1 MWSQHWS
8 AVNLHSFSWPAGG
21 GENHL
26 LLTWFTPPVN
36 SFLMSLHSQSF
47 VSGLSIH
54 SINYGPITSKIYA
67 KSGFT
72 VRRGYPVIDTHN
84 NHQSAPPSH
93 PNMVSRNKKIVTD
106 IKPKSS
112 SFKMAVCR
120 KFDVDWIVHVSFFRF
135 QSFLK
140 TFSSPRSFT
149 HNWYWLASRDWSH
162 LVRPFSPPKLKTFSY
177 LRKELLNRLITPTK
191 HISGVSLLFFFFFLQ
206 CFFRH
211 TSKLCHHGAKHGCLE
226 ICDTTENPAGFLS
239 KWANT
244 QKKT

>member
-84 NHQSAPPSH
+84 NHQSAPPS
-93 PNMVSRNKKIVTD
+93 PNMVSRNKEIVTD

-112 SFKMAVCR
+112 SFKNGSLQKVWRGLDCSR
-120 KFDVDWIVHVSFFRF
+120 LLFQISKFSENFLLVSFFYAQLILIGVTRLKPPRA
-135 QSFLK
+135 SF
-140 TFSSPRSFT
+140 F
-149 HNWYWLASRDWSH
+149 
-162 LVRPFSPPKLKTFSY
+162 PPKLKTFSY

>member
-26 LLTWFTPPVN
+26 LLTWFTPSVN
-36 SFLMSLHSQSF
+36 NFLMSSCSQSF
-47 VSGLSIH
+47 VSRLSIH

-72 VRRGYPVIDTHN
+72 LRHGYPVIDTHN
-84 NHQSAPPSH
+84 NHQSAPPS
-93 PNMVSRNKKIVTD
+93 PNMVSRNKEIVTD

-112 SFKMAVCR
+112 SFKMVVCR
-120 KFDVDWIVHVSFFRF
+120 KFDVDWIVHVSFSRF

-162 LVRPFSPPKLKTFSY
+162 LVRPFSPPELKTFSY
-177 LRKELLNRLITPTK
+177 LRKELLNRLITLTK
-191 HISGVSLLFFFFFLQ
+191 HISGVSLLFFFFFY
-206 CFFRH
+206 
-211 TSKLCHHGAKHGCLE
+211 
-226 ICDTTENPAGFLS
+226 NVFLGTRPNS
-239 KWANT
+239 ATMEPNMAA
-244 QKKT
+244 